1 MHGAGND
8 FMVFDGI
15 HQQIHFTP
23 DQWKSLADRRFGVGA
38 DQMLVVERSE
48 IPEVDFRYRIY
59 NADGGEVEHCGN
71 GARAFVKFVHE
82 KKLIK
87 RKRIRVEIK
96 KGIIEL
102 NLEEDGNVT
111 VDMTIPVLDAELV
124 PFNTA
129 DLKSKTEGFATLWP
143 LEIGKK
149 KILISAISM
158 GNPHAVQ
165 IVEDVDTVDVAA
177 EGPAIE
183 HHERFPERVNA
194 AFMQIVDPHHIKLR
208 VFERGA
214 GETLACGTGAC
225 AAVVSG
231 ILRGRLNSPVKVIAR
246 GGELNIQW
254 AGVGTSVMLTG
265 PAVKVF
271 EGEINL

>member
-111 VDMTIPVLDAELV
+111 VDMTVPVLDAELV

-231 ILRGRLNSPVKVIAR
+231 ILRGRLNSPVKVTAR

>member
-111 VDMTIPVLDAELV
+111 VDMTVPVLDAELV

-194 AFMQIVDPHHIKLR
+194 AFMQIIDPHHIKLR

-231 ILRGRLNSPVKVIAR
+231 ILRGRLNSPVKVTAR